1 MLQTLN
7 VWKVIIQK
15 KEFTVSLK
23 FKFDIR
29 IISFNN
35 NNNLGCVKLY
45 KKTNTF

>member
-35 NNNLGCVKLY
+35 NNLGGVELY